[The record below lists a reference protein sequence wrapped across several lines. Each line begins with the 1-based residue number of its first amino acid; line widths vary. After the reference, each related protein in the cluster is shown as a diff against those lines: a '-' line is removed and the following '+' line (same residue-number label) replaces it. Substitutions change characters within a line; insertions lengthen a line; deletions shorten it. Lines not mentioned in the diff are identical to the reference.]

1 MEIEKLREIY
11 DKFLSFTTVEE
22 GKKYPKILTDAFSD
36 DILRR
41 ELTFFNDEDGYN
53 VNTTFGEYLI
63 DKYDYYNDVYGAC
76 IFYYIEKLFEDT
88 LLQEQYIDISE
99 ETIDQIIKARLFDF
113 NRGCLNLNKFI
124 GGYNYL
130 HKVFSDEEFTKDI
143 QNGLQILAD
152 LINNMFIGDFLAPIP
167 KITDEEVMTPKEYY
181 AKYKG
186 KFISYK
192 GKLNGYVAGY
202 VEHYLIIGFR
212 DSNGCIK
219 QFSPHVVYDKD
230 YKSYR
235 FSKMKNI
242 IPF

>member
-1 MEIEKLREIY
+1 MEIERLKEIY
-11 DKFLSFTTVEE
+11 SKFLSLTAIEE
-22 GKKYPKILTDAFSD
+22 GKKYPEILTDTFSD
-36 DILRR
+36 DILTR
-41 ELTFFNDEDGYN
+41 ELTFFNDDEGYI
-53 VNTTFGEYLI
+53 VTTTFGEYLI
-63 DKYDYYNDVYGAC
+63 DRYDYYNDVYGTG

-88 LLQEQYIDISE
+88 LLQKQYNDISE
-99 ETIDQIIKARLFDF
+99 ETIDQIIKAKLFDF
-113 NRGCLNLNKFI
+113 NRECLNLNKFI

-130 HKVFSDEEFTKDI
+130 HKVFSDEELTKDI

-152 LINNMFIGDFLAPIP
+152 VINNMFIGDFLAPIP

-181 AKYKG
+181 NKYKG

-192 GKLNGYVAGY
+192 GKLNGYIAGY

-212 DSNGCIK
+212 GSNGCIK
-219 QFSPHVVYDKD
+219 EFSPQVTYDKG

-242 IPF
+242 VPF